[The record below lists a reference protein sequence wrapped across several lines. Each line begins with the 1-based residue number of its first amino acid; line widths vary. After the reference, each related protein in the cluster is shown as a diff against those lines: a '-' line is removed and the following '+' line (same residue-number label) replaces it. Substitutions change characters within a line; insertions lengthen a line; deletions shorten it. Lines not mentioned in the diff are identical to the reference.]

1 MTTAAAALIAAA
13 VVVAYSDLSSERL
26 PAVIGSIGGAGG
38 ALMAFAL
45 ATRWRS
51 VFPFGLVLVGASYGG
66 FLGVRNG
73 AVDEWAPAVAA
84 ALFVAAE
91 LGFWSLE
98 RSPSRSEVVVLLR
111 RIVGIAAG
119 AIVTALVGSL
129 VLVVATGASG
139 GVGLEA
145 AGVAAAV
152 LAVAAIASLASRA
165 SV

>member
-1 MTTAAAALIAAA
+1 LPE
-13 VVVAYSDLSSERL
+13 VV
-26 PAVIGSIGGAGG
+26 GGVGVTGG

-51 VFPFGLVLVGASYGG
+51 AFPLGLALVGASYGV
-66 FLGVRNG
+66 FLAVRNG

-84 ALFVAAE
+84 ALFAAGE
-91 LGFWSLE
+91 LGYWSLE
-98 RSPSRSEVVVLLR
+98 RSPSQSERSVVVR
-111 RIVGIAAG
+111 RLAGIVGG
-119 AIVTALVGSL
+119 VVVTALVGSL

-139 GVGLEA
+139 GVALEA

-152 LAVAAIASLASRA
+152 LAVAAIARLASRA

>member
-1 MTTAAAALIAAA
+1 LPE
-13 VVVAYSDLSSERL
+13 VA
-26 PAVIGSIGGAGG
+26 GGVGVAGG

-51 VFPFGLVLVGASYGG
+51 AFPFGLALVGASYGV
-66 FLGVRNG
+66 FLAVRNG

-84 ALFVAAE
+84 ALFAAAE
-91 LGFWSLE
+91 LGYWSLE
-98 RSPSRSEVVVLLR
+98 RSPSQSERSVVVR
-111 RIVGIAAG
+111 RLTGIVSGVV
-119 AIVTALVGSL
+119 VTALVGSL

-139 GVGLEA
+139 GVALEA

-152 LAVAAIASLASRA
+152 LAVAAIARLASRA